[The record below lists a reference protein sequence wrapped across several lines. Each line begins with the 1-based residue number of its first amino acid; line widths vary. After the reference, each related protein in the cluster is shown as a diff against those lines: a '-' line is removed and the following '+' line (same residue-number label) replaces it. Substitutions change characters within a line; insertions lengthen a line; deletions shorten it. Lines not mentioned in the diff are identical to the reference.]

1 MARRSI
7 GLPLTLGI
15 VLVVLAVALAVGW
28 HVLVVFDPAPV
39 AAGLTSLHWTLLIL
53 GSLFFLLLIVGLL
66 LLIAWLVRE
75 IRFAQR
81 QQAFLDAVTHELR
94 TPLASL
100 RLYLDTL
107 LRHDPD
113 PERRRAFLAR
123 MGDDL
128 ERLGTVVDEVLAAA
142 RAEAR
147 IQRVRQEAV
156 DLGGLLAR
164 SAAETRRRH
173 HLPEDAVTLAVPEGI
188 RVRGDTA
195 ELALC
200 FRTLLD
206 NAVRYS
212 AGEVEVR
219 IAVAFRGDD
228 RVEVVIEDRGIGIPP
243 RELRKIFRR
252 FYRVGREVQR
262 QAAGLGLGLYV
273 VRSLLRH
280 HGARV
285 SAESEG
291 IGRGSRFRVNL
302 RLADEALPRARPL
315 REASREAAWPAS

>member
-1 MARRSI
+1 MSRRSI

-15 VLVVLAVALAVGW
+15 TLVVLAVALAVGW
-28 HVLVVFDPAPV
+28 QVLVVFDPSPV

-66 LLIAWLVRE
+66 LLIAWLIRE

-107 LRHDPD
+107 VRHDPG

-123 MGDDL
+123 MADDL
-128 ERLGTVVDEVLAAA
+128 ERLGTVVDEVLATA

-147 IQRVRQEAV
+147 VKRPRQEAV
-156 DLGGLLAR
+156 DLGDLLAR

-173 HLPEDAVTLAVPEGI
+173 HLPEDAVSLAVPDGL
-188 RVRGDTA
+188 RVRGDAA

-206 NAVRYS
+206 NSVRYS
-212 AGEVEVR
+212 AGEVEVH
-219 IAVAFRGDD
+219 IGVEPRGDD

-273 VRSLLRH
+273 VRSLLRQ

-285 SAESEG
+285 TAESEG

-302 RLADEALPRARPL
+302 RLADETLPRARPL
-315 REASREAAWPAS
+315 RDRPREAAWPAS